1 MRKSLTI
8 AIAGIAGRM
17 GRQLVAASL
26 DAGHTISGGTERSGS
41 PDLKTDI
48 GTLAGLPPL
57 HRLPKEHPIDVTRG
71 ADVWIDFTT
80 PATTIASLGPLTGSS
95 VKTVII
101 GTTGFTSEDEA
112 TIAAHAARFAI
123 VMAGNFSLGIA
134 LLTELTRLAAEKLG
148 PDWDIEVLETH
159 HKHKLDAPSGTALML
174 GKAAA
179 TGRGEALEDLRAAPY
194 DGAQAR
200 RNAGEIGFSVRRSGG
215 VIGEHDVT
223 LTCNTE
229 QITLAH
235 KALDRRVFADGA
247 IKAAQWASEQK
258 PGLYTI
264 HDVLGL

>member
-1 MRKSLTI
+1 MTKSLSI

-26 DAGHTISGGTERSGS
+26 DAGHAISGGTERADS
-41 PDLKTDI
+41 PHLTTDI
-48 GTLAGLPPL
+48 GTLAGRTALGRMPQQ
-57 HRLPKEHPIDVTRG
+57 HPIEVTRG
-71 ADVWIDFTT
+71 ASIWIDFTT
-80 PATTIASLGPLTGSS
+80 PANTLAALGTLDGSS

-101 GTTGFTSEDEA
+101 GTTGFTPDQDA
-112 TIAAHAARFAI
+112 AVAAHATRYAI
-123 VMAGNFSLGIA
+123 VKAGNFSLGVA

-148 PDWDIEVLETH
+148 PDWDLEILETH

-174 GKAAA
+174 GGAAA
-179 TGRGEALEDLRAAPY
+179 KGRGAALADLRTSPY
-194 DGAQAR
+194 DGPDAKREQ
-200 RNAGEIGFSVRRSGG
+200 GKIGFAVRRSGG

-223 LTCNTE
+223 LTSQTE

-247 IKAAQWASEQK
+247 VKAAEWASTK
-258 PGLYTI
+258 APGLYTI